1 MIQNEEDSGKRNG
14 FFLGGGWLNLIYNDG
29 NVYDRFNDLILTE
42 YR

>member
-1 MIQNEEDSGKRNG
+1 MKRIVARG
-14 FFLGGGWLNLIYNDG
+14 MFFLFFLGGGRLNLIYNDG